1 MKTCFFVII
10 ITIFTLA
17 SCTPPKEQTPTGPK
31 DELGYYIYNPEDTID
46 NQPFCDLLWIDSARV
61 EYRHDNPISQWST
74 SDIGG
79 FMRETKTLDERRHDD
94 SLVFAE
100 AETAWY
106 KMMALVSKKQYEEA
120 LENYIHKDAEIGI
133 ALSTSTL
140 KFDLDYFVVGKLL
153 FMVLDED
160 EAVEQLV
167 KIFEYDKF
175 QTESVLAFS
184 MAEGG
189 SGYVP
194 PHYAFLLERL
204 CYLYMRQEE
213 WEKVEELLEPHRK
226 AVYLL
231 SDDVLVNEQHI
242 LSLKLD
248 ILTAQEDRDGVKQ
261 AFIEYRDFMIHYV
274 NETGE
279 DLPEE
284 IEKINEII
292 EYLEEYQEPI
302 KVGANA

>member
-1 MKTCFFVII
+1 MKYNHLFFLLAT
-10 ITIFTLA
+10 ITLF
-17 SCTPPKEQTPTGPK
+17 SCSQPQTPAGPK
-31 DELGYYIYNPEDTID
+31 DELGYYIYNPEDTVG
-46 NQPFCDLLWIDSARV
+46 NQPFYDLLWIDSARV
-61 EYRHDNPISQWST
+61 EYRQDNPISQWST

-94 SLVFAE
+94 SLVYAE

-106 KMMALVSKKQYEEA
+106 EMMALVSQRQYEES
-120 LENYIHKDAEIGI
+120 LEKYIHKDAEIGI

-140 KFDLDYFVVGKLL
+140 KFDLDYFVIGALL
-153 FMVLDED
+153 FEVLDGD
-160 EAVEQLV
+160 EAAEQLI

-194 PHYAFLLERL
+194 PQYAFLLERL

-213 WEKVEELLEPHRK
+213 WDKVDELLEPHRK

-261 AFIEYRDFMIHYV
+261 AFMEHRDFLVRHAA
-274 NETGE
+274 ETGE
-279 DLPEE
+279 DLSGE
-284 IEKINEII
+284 IEKVEEII

-302 KVGANA
+302 KVSANA